1 MNPTDPMRYFSVR
14 QYFIDTQLP
23 QMFCDDKPI
32 PIERKQHQLL
42 IYFCQ
47 RPDTIVSRDQ
57 IIDDINKGAVISDN
71 AVNKM
76 IASLRQLLGD
86 NPKQPEF
93 IKTIPRQGYSFIA
106 PVEVCD
112 SIKKPLE
119 IKNKTNVIVAALLLV
134 VALLIT
140 VVMTR
145 DDNPSQPQNNKLVP
159 LTRNSGV
166 EFSPYMSPDG
176 RFLAYTRNEPTN
188 KIAQLWL
195 KDLQNDNTEHLLA
208 NLASSTEIAWS
219 ALGDRLIYTD
229 YPNQTCQ
236 FNQIQI
242 KEGQPQPTTA
252 ISDCNARYVQQLI
265 FTDDDQSLYFVSRVI
280 GFEPMQIFRMNLQ
293 DNTRQLINQ
302 PALAGAGNYSMDISH
317 DGSKLLILSSNADF
331 QTTLYQLDRKTNE
344 LSTKGKWQRF
354 LNRAIWHHDNESIVH
369 TSNQYSH
376 ELLQSDV
383 WGEKIGTIASTSNR
397 VAENYR
403 RHPNGKDFYFT
414 SFMMNNDNV
423 VINLKDNSKKHNFNS
438 AVYDKLPTFSTSVD
452 KWFFASKRNG
462 ITQIFSAS
470 EPDQQLKQLTN
481 YDKEPSLASLD
492 VSPNGQRLLALG
504 TKQVTLM
511 TIDGEKIRSVT
522 VPSGLV
528 LAAHW
533 LSDNQ
538 IAVSAIDNEQPQLF
552 MYQLDTGS
560 LTTADQRWQAAFA
573 SPSGKRWFYID
584 RANDN
589 VFEWDKQAKSFVNL
603 GINLEFVYGSG
614 LNIKATETALIYGR
628 SVDES
633 REFTR
638 VDLETSQT
646 KVLGQWLYVAGFDV
660 LEQSLVLSYE
670 YSRTGDIVVTA
681 F

>member
-1 MNPTDPMRYFSVR
+1 MRYFSVR

-23 QMFCDDKPI
+23 QMFFDDKQI
-32 PIERKQHQLL
+32 SIEPKQHQLL
-42 IYFCQ
+42 LYFCQ

-106 PVEVCD
+106 QVEQCD
-112 SIKKPLE
+112 SIKKPVE
-119 IKNKTNVIVAALLLV
+119 IKNKTNLIVAALFLMVAVLLTIV
-134 VALLIT
+134 LTGDNIT
-140 VVMTR
+140 
-145 DDNPSQPQNNKLVP
+145 SQPQNSKLTP

-166 EFSPYMSPDG
+166 EFAPYMSPNG

-188 KIAQLWL
+188 KVAQLWL

-219 ALGDRLIYTD
+219 SLGDRLIYTN

-236 FNQIQI
+236 FNQVQI
-242 KEGQPQPTTA
+242 KEGQPQPSTTLG
-252 ISDCNARYVQQLI
+252 DCNARYIPQLM
-265 FTDDDQSLYFVSRVI
+265 FADDDQSLYFVSRVI
-280 GFEPMQIFRMNLQ
+280 GFEPMQVFKMNLQ

-302 PALAGAGNYSMDISH
+302 PELAGAGNYAMDISA
-317 DGSKLLILSSNADF
+317 DGSKILILSSNADF
-331 QTTLYQLDRKTNE
+331 HTTAYQLDRKTNE
-344 LSTKGKWQRF
+344 LSTKGKWQRL

-369 TSNQYSH
+369 TSNEYSH
-376 ELLQSDV
+376 ELIQSDV
-383 WGEKIGTIASTSNR
+383 WGEKLTTIVSTSNR

-423 VINLKDNSKKHNFNS
+423 VINLNDNSKKHNFNS
-438 AVYDKLPTFSTSVD
+438 AVYDKLPTFSTSIY

-462 ITQIFSAS
+462 ITQIYSAS
-470 EPDQQLKQLTN
+470 EQDQQLKQLTY

-492 VSPNGQRLLALG
+492 ASPDGQKLLALG
-504 TKQVTLM
+504 RKQVTLM
-511 TIDGEKIRSVT
+511 TTGGEKIRSVT

-538 IAVSAIDNEQPQLF
+538 IAVSALNNELPQLF
-552 MYQLDTGS
+552 IYQLDTGS
-560 LTTADQRWQAAFA
+560 LKTADSKWQAAFA
-573 SPSGKRWFYID
+573 SPSGNRWFYIA
-584 RANDN
+584 RANDS
-589 VFEWDKQAKSFVNL
+589 VFEWDKQAQTFVDLGLNL
-603 GINLEFVYGSG
+603 AFVYGSG

-628 SVDES
+628 TVGES
-633 REFTR
+633 RELTR
-638 VDLETSQT
+638 LDLASKQT

-660 LEQSLVLSYE
+660 LEESLVLSYE
-670 YSRTGDIVVTA
+670 YSRTGDIVVTG